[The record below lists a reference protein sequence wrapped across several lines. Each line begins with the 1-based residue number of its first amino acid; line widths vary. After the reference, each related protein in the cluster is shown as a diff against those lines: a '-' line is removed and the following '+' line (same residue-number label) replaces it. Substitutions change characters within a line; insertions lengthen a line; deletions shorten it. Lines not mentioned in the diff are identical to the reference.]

1 MNKHE
6 QRAARDRGSSLRNS
20 MTLWSAGAALV
31 IVVILILGL
40 SSSAPSEFFKR
51 GALVAAILLLVLR
64 QIMRR
69 LRGRPSRAA
78 EPDPQSTLKLD

>member
-1 MNKHE
+1 MNKYE
-6 QRAARDRGSSLRNS
+6 QQAARERGTSLRNS

-31 IVVILILGL
+31 VVVLLILGL
-40 SSSAPSEFFKR
+40 SISAPSDFFKR
-51 GALVAAILLLVLR
+51 GAIAAAILLLVLR
-64 QIMRR
+64 LITRR

>member
-1 MNKHE
+1 MSKYE
-6 QRAARDRGSSLRNS
+6 QQATRERGTSLRNS

-31 IVVILILGL
+31 VVVLLILGL

-51 GALVAAILLLVLR
+51 GAVVAAILLLVLG
-64 QIMRR
+64 QITRR
-69 LRGRPSRAA
+69 LRGRSSRAA

>member
-1 MNKHE
+1 MNKYE
-6 QRAARDRGSSLRNS
+6 QQAARQRGTSLRNS

-31 IVVILILGL
+31 MVVLLILGL
-40 SSSAPSEFFKR
+40 SSSVPSEFYKR
-51 GALVAAILLLVLR
+51 AAVVAAILLLLLR
-64 QIMRR
+64 QTMRR

>member
-1 MNKHE
+1 MSKYE
-6 QRAARDRGSSLRNS
+6 QATRERGTSLRNS

-31 IVVILILGL
+31 VVILLILGL

-51 GALVAAILLLVLR
+51 GAVVGAILLLVLR
-64 QIMRR
+64 QITRR